1 MRYILYV
8 FLGACSFGVLSTFA
22 KLAYDEGYIVNEVVG
37 SQMLCGWLILQGLQ
51 LFTKRQKLNF
61 KQYAQL
67 MGAGSMMGLTGVFYY
82 TSLQTIPASI
92 AIVLL
97 FQFTWIGVVIEAI
110 IKRQR
115 PTWDQVL
122 SLVILFLGTLLAG
135 GILFSA
141 SNEPLQFNLMGV
153 IWGLLSALSYAL
165 FIIFSGRVASNV
177 PSLQRSTI
185 ITTGG
190 MITAFI
196 IFPPTFIFDGTIF
209 SSLSWYGLL
218 MGILGPVIP
227 TLLYTKGVPHIG
239 GSLASILSAAEL
251 PVAVMMSSLVLA
263 EHVSFFQW
271 TGVVVILFG
280 VALPELISLRKSHTL
295 ASS

>member
-22 KLAYDEGYIVNEVVG
+22 KLAYDEGYVVNDVVG
-37 SQMLCGWLILQGLQ
+37 SQMLYGWLILQGLQ
-51 LFTKRQKLNF
+51 LFKKRQKLNF

-67 MGAGSMMGLTGVFYY
+67 MSVGSMMGLTGVFYY

-153 IWGLLSALSYAL
+153 IWGLLSAVSYAL

-177 PSLQRSTI
+177 PSLQRSTTI
-185 ITTGG
+185 ITGG

-227 TLLYTKGVPHIG
+227 TLLFTKGVPHIG
-239 GSLASILSAAEL
+239 GSLASILSAVEL

-271 TGVVVILFG
+271 TGVVIILFG